1 MNGGDDTSTV
11 DPAARQIPFL
21 RILVTGAD
29 GFVGSQLVS
38 AMRGR
43 MRPDARLF
51 LATRTPSSEWPA
63 DHKHVAFDLENS
75 GSIAAAI
82 AEARPDLIIH
92 LAAQSSVGRSAGA
105 AAATWSL
112 NLCGSLALARAV
124 ATTVPDCTLLFVSSV
139 EVYGLT
145 FTHEIATE
153 ASALRPQSAYARSKA
168 AAEAMFADVLP
179 AGARLIVV
187 RASNHSG
194 PGQTEAFVIPAFA
207 DQIVRIEQGTASA
220 IAVGNLDAERDF
232 LDVRDVVA
240 AYLELLVQANTLP
253 ARSTFNIAS
262 GTTVRIGAILDRL
275 RALSPVETVVQQD
288 PQRMRASEIA
298 RAAVDASAIRRAI
311 GWAPA
316 HTLDDMLASVLADRR
331 GRVGG

>member
-1 MNGGDDTSTV
+1 MIDGGDTSAV
-11 DPAARQIPFL
+11 DPAARQIPFS

-29 GFVGSQLVS
+29 GFVGSQLVI
-38 AMRGR
+38 AMRDR
-43 MRPDARLF
+43 MMPDARLF
-51 LATRTPSSEWPA
+51 LTTRIPRSEWPA
-63 DHKHVAFDLENS
+63 DHNYVPFNLEDS
-75 GSIAAAI
+75 DGIDSAI
-82 AEARPDLIIH
+82 AEVRPDLVVH

-153 ASALRPQSAYARSKA
+153 TSPLRPQSAYARSKA

-179 AGARLIVV
+179 TDARLIVV

-194 PGQTEAFVIPAFA
+194 PGQTDAFVIPAFA
-207 DQIVRIEQGTASA
+207 DQIVRIEQGAASV
-220 IAVGNLDAERDF
+220 IRVGNLEAERDF
-232 LDVRDVVA
+232 LDVRDVIA
-240 AYLELLVQANTLP
+240 AYLELLTQAKTLP
-253 ARSTFNIAS
+253 PRNVFNIAS
-262 GTTVRIGAILDRL
+262 GTSVRIGAILDRL

-311 GWAPA
+311 GWAPT
-316 HTLDDMLASVLADRR
+316 HTLDDMLASVLTDRR
-331 GRVGG
+331 ERVSR